1 MNLMPGRQIRATH
14 AADGFDRMAFTID
27 DIERMTQAGVLDE
40 DDRFELIE
48 GEIVWMQAKNFPH
61 ERIKLA
67 LVRAFSRALPDHLQ
81 LGVETSA
88 YLSKTTV
95 VDPDLSIFPMM
106 NTREVRG
113 PDILLAIEVADTT
126 LAKDLHLKAGVYA
139 KYGVRELWV
148 IDANKR
154 VTHAFRDPI
163 AGAWTQRETFD
174 ADHALTHASAPGFSV
189 RLGEL

>member
-67 LVRAFSRALPDHLQ
+67 LNRALSRALPDHLQ

-88 YLSKTTV
+88 YLSQTTV

-113 PDILLAIEVADTT
+113 PNILLAIEVADTT
-126 LAKDLHLKAGVYA
+126 LAKDLNLKAGVYA

-148 IDANKR
+148 IDANER
-154 VTHAFRDPI
+154 VTHVFRDPI
-163 AGAWTQRETFD
+163 EGAWTQRETYD
-174 ADHALTHASAPGFSV
+174 AAHVLTHPTAPGFSV
-189 RLGEL
+189 RLGDL